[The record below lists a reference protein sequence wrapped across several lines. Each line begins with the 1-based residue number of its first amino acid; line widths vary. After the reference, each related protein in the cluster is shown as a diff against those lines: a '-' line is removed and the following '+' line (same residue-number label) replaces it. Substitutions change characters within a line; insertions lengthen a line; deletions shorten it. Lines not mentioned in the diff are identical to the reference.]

1 MKTEQPILITSTT
14 AAADLSNKKNLF
26 IGFDGNVCGNGA
38 KALGVLNANTNLG
51 NQDLWVGEVV
61 FGSLGAN
68 QGYYRTLFSSAFD
81 SSKVLNCNFWLH
93 DTNHIPFFVRT
104 YVDGSYLYLS
114 LRNVILF
121 RLPIL
126 LLTTVIIFIF
136 TLIFLNTLNCLNYFD
151 KILLLSHT

>member
-26 IGFDGNVCGNGA
+26 IGFDGNVCSNGA
-38 KALGVLNANTNLG
+38 KAFGILNANTNLG
-51 NQDLWVGEVV
+51 NLDLRVGEVV

-81 SSKVLNCNFWLH
+81 SSKVLNCNFWFY

-114 LRNVILF
+114 FTECNTFQAADPSLNDGDYFYLYFNILKY
-121 RLPIL
+121 P
-126 LLTTVIIFIF
+126 
-136 TLIFLNTLNCLNYFD
+136 
-151 KILLLSHT
+151 